1 MAEMDPTRLPGF
13 QCVSIQDRAVLEPV
27 LLNSGRKS
35 CEFNFT
41 NLFAWGDM
49 YRSSWSIVDGIL
61 YLLLET
67 DDLLMFAS
75 GGTRGPS
82 LEQLLRISDLAREHG
97 YGGSF
102 YHVDDAY
109 LEAHPE
115 VEKEF
120 RIEPMSD
127 AFAEYVYDVDALVGL
142 HGAKL
147 HKKKNLIAQFRKAWP
162 QAKTERVGES
172 NLADCQALAE
182 RWRMAQ
188 PDPDA
193 LEIRHEA
200 EAIARAVRHYS
211 ELPLEGVALRV
222 DGTLIGF
229 SMCSPIGPDIWTE
242 HFEKADASWKGAAQV
257 LNWETAKALQGRVK
271 TLNREQDLGLEGLR
285 RAKESYAPLYLLKNS
300 LLIRK

>member
-1 MAEMDPTRLPGF
+1 MDAMAPTRLPGF
-13 QCVSIQDRAVLEPV
+13 QRVSIQDRAVLEPF

-41 NLFAWGDM
+41 NLFIWGDM
-49 YRSSWSIVDGIL
+49 YRSSWSIVDGFL

-67 DDLLMFAS
+67 DDLLMFAP
-75 GGTRGPS
+75 GGARGPS

-97 YGGSF
+97 CGGSF

-109 LEAHPE
+109 LAAHSE
-115 VEKEF
+115 VEKAF
-120 RIEPMSD
+120 RIVPMSD

-142 HGAKL
+142 HGVKL
-147 HKKKNLIAQFRKAWP
+147 HKKKNLIAQFHKAWP
-162 QAKTERVGES
+162 QATTERIDET
-172 NLADCQALAE
+172 NLADCLALAE
-182 RWRMAQ
+182 RWRMLQ
-188 PDPDA
+188 RDPNA
-193 LEIRHEA
+193 LEIRHESN
-200 EAIARAVRHYS
+200 AIARAIRHYA

-242 HFEKADASWKGAAQV
+242 HFEKADASWKGAAQT
-257 LNWETAKALQGRVK
+257 LNWEMAKTLQGRAK
-271 TLNREQDLGLEGLR
+271 TLNREQDLGREGLR